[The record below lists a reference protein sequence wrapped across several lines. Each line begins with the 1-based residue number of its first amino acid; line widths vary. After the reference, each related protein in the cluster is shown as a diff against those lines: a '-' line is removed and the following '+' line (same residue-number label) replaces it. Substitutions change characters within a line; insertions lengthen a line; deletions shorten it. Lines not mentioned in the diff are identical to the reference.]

1 MFAADTARPG
11 GSRPSRP
18 EQPDGVHRV
27 DEGVDVDQ
35 VLQHG
40 VSTGLAQGLGVDATR
55 PDSAA
60 VPGRGTLVV
69 AEV

>member
-1 MFAADTARPG
+1 M
-11 GSRPSRP
+11 
-18 EQPDGVHRV
+18 HRV